1 MRCWRKIGVGGLA
14 SVLVQRA
21 RSECAHWTRAVEAS
35 PPTPSNVVSR
45 GGRVRDRSVAF
56 FTFSFCLFPLAFFAV
71 ATLSSCALWAPKKDV
86 QLKQATAEE
95 LTALLRGREASVQ
108 TMKGLFS
115 AKIKGGLLPIAQRVE
130 GTMFYR
136 RPDAM
141 RLQGFTSVG
150 SELFEFVMAQDEYI
164 LRLPTMGRVFTG
176 RPSEPEQMGKLTRPF
191 QLSVW
196 AMHGVVGAG
205 AVGKQER
212 VALAEEGDRYRLD
225 VFAASSNGAA
235 QPSGAIRR
243 IWFDRQTLLVVRE
256 DRLTP
261 TGEVEARLQFDDYRP
276 VGLDEGVVAVN
287 GSLVP
292 DRRMLWPFKV
302 SMEDGQG
309 QGSVQVTFHEIVPNT
324 VLKPGDLGKV

>member
-21 RSECAHWTRAVEAS
+21 RSECARWTRAVEAS
-35 PPTPSNVVSR
+35 PPTPSNAASR

-71 ATLSSCALWAPKKDV
+71 ATLSSCALWAPKEGV

-95 LTALLRGREASVQ
+95 LTALLRGREAAVQ

-115 AKIKGGLLPIAQRVE
+115 AKIKGGLLPITQRVE
-130 GTMFYR
+130 GAMFYR
-136 RPDAM
+136 RPGAM
-141 RLQGFTSVG
+141 RLQGFTSLG
-150 SELFEFVMAQDEYI
+150 SELFEFVMAEDQYI

-212 VALAEEGDRYRLD
+212 VVLVEEGDRYRLD
-225 VFAASSNGAA
+225 VFSAPSGGAATASSVA
-235 QPSGAIRR
+235 RR
-243 IWFDRQTLLVVRE
+243 IWFDRQTLLVVQE

-276 VGLDEGVVAVN
+276 VGLDEGVAAN
-287 GSLVP
+287 GGSLPP
-292 DRRMLWPFKV
+292 DSRMLRPFKV

-309 QGSVQVTFHEIVPNT
+309 RGSVQLTFHEIVPNA
-324 VLKPGDLGKV
+324 LLRQSDLGAV